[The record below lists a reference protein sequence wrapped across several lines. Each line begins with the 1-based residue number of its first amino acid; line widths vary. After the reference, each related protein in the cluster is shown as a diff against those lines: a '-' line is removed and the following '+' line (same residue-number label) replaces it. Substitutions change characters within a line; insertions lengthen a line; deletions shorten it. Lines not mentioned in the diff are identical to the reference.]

1 MKKYIG
7 SLMVLFSG
15 LMFSQSILNASSP
28 EEFRKMRDESM
39 RKVGDTLVSKE
50 ITPLSYGYVNDE
62 DVFKSVMV
70 WEIID
75 LNDKLNQPFYYN
87 NPDGLLSASSKSLYN
102 VLLDAAMS
110 GKITEIY
117 DDENFSIRLDTEQI
131 KERLVDV
138 RISNEAINIL
148 NEGRQLT
155 EQERKE
161 LTDIYKTESDRV
173 RLLKVLGMWFIDKRD
188 GMMKYRPLG
197 IAAVGPDPK
206 MIGRTGP
213 NGEPLEDSDALID
226 LFWIYYP
233 NARTVLANNM
243 VYNQKNASSKL
254 SFDDLI
260 NGRRFSTVIYKSTFG
275 VGDGKISDY
284 IPRNADEQLEESDRI
299 KAQILAME
307 NEMWNY

>member
-7 SLMVLFSG
+7 SLMVLMSG

-39 RKVGDTLVSKE
+39 RKVGDTLVDKK

-62 DVFKSVMV
+62 DIMKSVMV

-75 LNDKLNQPFYYN
+75 LNDKLNQPYYYD
-87 NPDGLLSASSKSLYN
+87 NPASLTSASAKSLYS
-102 VLLDAAMS
+102 VLLNAAYT
-110 GKITEIY
+110 GKITEVY
-117 DDENFSIRLDTEQI
+117 DDENFEMRLSAEQI
-131 KERLVDV
+131 QERLKDV
-138 RISNEAINIL
+138 RVSDEAINIL
-148 NEGRQLT
+148 NEGRALT
-155 EQERKE
+155 DAERKAY
-161 LTDIYKTESDRV
+161 TDIYETTTDKV
-173 RLLKVLGMWFIDKRD
+173 RLIKVMGMWFIDKRD

-213 NGEPLEDSDALID
+213 NGELLSDQDALID

-233 NARTVLANNM
+233 NAREVLANSM
-243 VYNQKNASSKL
+243 VYNRMNAASNM
-254 SFDDLI
+254 SFDDFL
-260 NGRRFSTVIYKSTFG
+260 NARRFSSVIYKSSNG
-275 VGDGKISDY
+275 IGDGKISDY
-284 IPRNADEQLEESDRI
+284 IPRNADEQLEESERI